1 MGMIE
6 SMRHTLALKII
17 LLTVLAF
24 ANPAFVLAD
33 NGLISFKSF
42 FDVKTTTDRLED
54 ILKENGMSVFA
65 RINHGA
71 GAKKVEQVL
80 RPTELL
86 IFGNPKMGSKLLQCQ
101 QTMGIDLPQKAL
113 VWQDEN
119 KQVWLSYNDP
129 DYFLKR
135 HKVEQCDAINKKIS
149 EALNRF
155 AQSATAQVKKF

>member
-1 MGMIE
+1 MKP
-6 SMRHTLALKII
+6 TLIPKII
-17 LLTVLAF
+17 LLTVLAL

-33 NGLISFKSF
+33 NGLISIKSF
-42 FDVKTTTDRLED
+42 FDVKTTTDRLEN
-54 ILKENGMSVFA
+54 ILKEKGMTVFA
-65 RINHGA
+65 RIDHGA

-86 IFGNPKMGSKLLQCQ
+86 VFGNPKMGSKLMQCQ

-129 DYFLKR
+129 DYLLKR
-135 HKVEQCDAINKKIS
+135 HKAKQCDAINKKIS
-149 EALNRF
+149 KALNSF
-155 AQSATAQVKKF
+155 ALLATGQIKKP

>member
-42 FDVKTTTDRLED
+42 FDVKTTADRLEG

-71 GAKKVEQVL
+71 GAKKVEQML

-86 IFGNPKMGSKLLQCQ
+86 IFGNPKIGSKLMLCQ

-113 VWQDEN
+113 IWQDEN
-119 KQVWLSYNDP
+119 KQVWLSYNAP
-129 DYFLKR
+129 DYLLKR
-135 HKVEQCDAINKKIS
+135 HKAKQCDAIS
-149 EALNRF
+149 ENVSTALNSF
-155 AQSATAQVKKF
+155 GQLAAGQVKKP